1 MPGML
6 PPAVP
11 KRGSSA
17 KKTKSSSIPAPPSF
31 SSNRTNPPP
40 RAQQPTTN
48 PASSNEASTK
58 LKALQQ
64 AISRRAQQSTTAHS
78 SASSSS
84 AQPPAARNSTAP
96 PNRPQSQPQQ
106 HSREEIPPLRSKY
119 TVPKWSAPPK
129 HEFHFEVLKSG
140 SIIDE
145 IQLTSPYTIVG
156 RHPLVE
162 LTMENPSVSRQHA
175 ALQFSEEGK
184 VFLFDLGSTHGT
196 FVNKQR

>member
-1 MPGML
+1 ML

-11 KRGSSA
+11 KRGSPRKS
-17 KKTKSSSIPAPPSF
+17 KSKSIHTTSSSIPVPPSF
-31 SSNRTNPPP
+31 SSNRTNPT
-40 RAQQPTTN
+40 AKQPTTN
-48 PASSNEASTK
+48 PASSETSTK

-64 AISRRAQQSTTAHS
+64 AISRRAQQSTTADS